1 MKSRFLLSLFVLG
14 AALGAQSSAETLWMN
29 TENNNTTLDEV
40 KGSDYETIIVK
51 EDSTIGKI
59 TANPAV
65 NFINVQANL
74 TVNSDV
80 ETNQINVNQY
90 NGADSLNVNGNLTVN
105 GALNVTGTNA
115 VNVTGTTTLGGNA
128 VSQLD
133 GTAKL
138 TTDKLIINCQTK
150 LTAGGH
156 IVANEVEVNHTLSP
170 LDGSTISSAS
180 GEPATLTVKEGGHVW
195 QQGCTI
201 TMATVVDGG
210 QMTMYRG
217 SFDSLEL
224 KEGTLNVNG
233 DIATGAL
240 TLNGGEVIFYEGASL
255 DLGGESLVLSDNVTI
270 TIKASSL
277 DAIVSQDYVL
287 FTNVEGIEGADLTI
301 NVDAGDAGTSTVKL
315 AMAQNGSVVVVVP
328 EPATATLSLLA
339 LCGLAARRRRK

>member
-1 MKSRFLLSLFVLG
+1 MKLHLPKLLCVAMMGVL
-14 AALGAQSSAETLWMN
+14 ALPAMGETLWMN

-51 EDSTIGKI
+51 ADSTIGKI

-115 VNVTGTTTLGGNA
+115 VNVTGTTTLGGNT

-133 GTAKL
+133 GSAKL

-156 IVANEVEVNHTLSP
+156 IVANEVEVNDTLSP
-170 LDGSTISSAS
+170 LDGSTITSAT
-180 GEPATLTVKEGGHVW
+180 GTGGVMTVNEGAHVW

-201 TMATVVDGG
+201 DLETVVKGG

-217 SFDSLEL
+217 SYEGITLE
-224 KEGTLNVNG
+224 EGVLNING
-233 DIATGAL
+233 TITTGAL
-240 TLNGGEVIFYEGASL
+240 TLDGGQLNFGAGAVL
-255 DLGGESLVLSDNVTI
+255 DLNGENLILSDNVSI
-270 TIKASSL
+270 TVSVASL
-277 DAIVSQDYVL
+277 DEIATHYSLFKNVGAESTEMEDIAIT
-287 FTNVEGIEGADLTI
+287 FTDGEATKTVMASYNNGSLTI
-301 NVDAGDAGTSTVKL
+301 
-315 AMAQNGSVVVVVP
+315 P
-328 EPATATLSLLA
+328 EPTTATLSLLA
-339 LCGLAARRRRK
+339 LAGLAVRRRRR